1 MLPRAWNEMH
11 SHQRCKLID
20 ALALFM
26 AWGAVAFASARVAA
40 WHLSSQLNLQTC
52 TARAAMAPKRAR
64 EAGTTA
70 NKPSKSAK
78 AAQPLPDIED
88 FSPSNLQQVC
98 VCPVPFH
105 SVCYQLRSIQAIV
118 LGGQCRVGRCPPVC
132 VPQVA
137 PAPPLVGPSSA
148 HPVAA
153 QIRASL
159 LDWYDANHRIL

>member
-1 MLPRAWNEMH
+1 MH

-26 AWGAVAFASARVAA
+26 AWGAVALASARIAA
-40 WHLSSQLNLQTC
+40 WHLSSQLNLQTR

-64 EAGTTA
+64 EPGTTA

-88 FSPSNLQQVC
+88 FSPSDLQQVS

-118 LGGQCRVGRCPPVC
+118 LGGRCRRQVPAGVRAATCACASARGPKQRSSRCRADPG
-132 VPQVA
+132 Q
-137 PAPPLVGPSSA
+137 PAGLV
-148 HPVAA
+148 
-153 QIRASL
+153 
-159 LDWYDANHRIL
+159 